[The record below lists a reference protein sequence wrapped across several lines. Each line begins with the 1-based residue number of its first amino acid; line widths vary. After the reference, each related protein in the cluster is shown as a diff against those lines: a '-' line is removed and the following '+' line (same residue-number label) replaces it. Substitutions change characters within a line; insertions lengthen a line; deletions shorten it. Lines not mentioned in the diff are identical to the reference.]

1 MSYNEIKLF
10 SLDNNKSGAVM
21 ILSKEDM
28 KKHVKFLIEQE
39 INIIKDNFSSLDI
52 LTIKNEYVMTLLNIY
67 HGIEH
72 TETTILDS
80 LEMYIQAYN
89 DNQSDRTLSYELN

>member
-1 MSYNEIKLF
+1 MCIR
-10 SLDNNKSGAVM
+10 DR
-21 ILSKEDM
+21 
-28 KKHVKFLIEQE
+28 
-39 INIIKDNFSSLDI
+39 